1 MTRSVEN
8 AATLSIRSLLV
19 VGPGLAPGVGF
30 STMPFDYP
38 RITASGLSEA
48 VASAIEHA
56 EETVAQL
63 VAVDGPR
70 TFDNTIRPLET
81 ISVALQDTYG
91 RGPFLGNVHPDETVR
106 EIARDAEERLEKW
119 QVELSFRPDLYA
131 AVKSYSETAEAA
143 QLEGESQRLLTFLL
157 RDFRRAGHELA
168 PENRSEVQELRERL
182 VELEVAFQRNIA
194 EYEDHLDVTREDLAG
209 LPDDFLER
217 LEPGQDDT
225 LRVTMAYPHV
235 IPFMEH
241 ADRRDLRE
249 ALSFKF
255 SSRVVEANRPV
266 LQEAVEVRE
275 RIAHLFGLNS
285 WAHYQME
292 EKMAKH
298 PEAVDAFYEEL
309 VPPLSEAGNA
319 EIAAMANMLAKDT
332 GSRDLQVWDWR
343 YYDTKLRLQE
353 YGVDTNQV
361 AEYFKLEDVMAGM
374 FDLTADVFGLT
385 YLPVPDARA
394 WHEEVLLYQ
403 ILDAAS
409 GEHLAYFYADLFPRD
424 GKYNHAA
431 AFPLYPGHREAD
443 GTYHRP
449 VSAIVANLT
458 KPTADKPSL
467 LQHTEVETLFH
478 EFGHILHM
486 SLTRADFTRFS
497 GANTEWDFVE
507 APSQIMEEW
516 CWQPDVLQTFAR
528 HYETG
533 IPIPEELVRDLVKA
547 RHLNVALHTLRQVS
561 FGVFDMGLHG
571 PGDHSDLDIIH
582 EQAESVGLL
591 PLHEGTFFPAS
602 FGHLLGGYD
611 AGYYG
616 YLWSQVFGLDM
627 FSRFEQEGVT
637 NPEVGMRYR
646 REILEPGGSLDG
658 DVLLKNFLGREPS
671 NQAFLRHIGIE

>member
-1 MTRSVEN
+1 M
-8 AATLSIRSLLV
+8 L
-19 VGPGLAPGVGF
+19 
-30 STMPFDYP
+30 FDYP
-38 RITASGLSEA
+38 RISAAVLDEA
-48 VASAIEHA
+48 VTDEIARA
-56 EETVAQL
+56 EATVAAL
-63 VAVDGPR
+63 IALDEPR
-70 TFDNTIRPLET
+70 TFENTIRPLET
-81 ISVALQDTYG
+81 ISVALQETYG
-91 RGPFLGNVHPDETVR
+91 RGPFLGNVHPDEALR
-106 EIARDAEERLEKW
+106 EVARDAEERLEKW
-119 QVELSFRPDLYA
+119 QIELSFRPDLYA
-131 AVKSYSETAEAA
+131 AVKSFAETEAA
-143 QLEGESQRLLTFLL
+143 ARLTGEAQRLVAFLL

-168 PENRSEVQELRERL
+168 PKERSEVQRLRERL

-194 EYEDHLDVTREDLAG
+194 EYEDYLEVTREDLAG
-209 LPDDFLER
+209 LPEDFINR
-217 LEPGQDDT
+217 LQRGENDT
-225 LRVTMAYPHV
+225 LHVTMAYPDV
-235 IPFMEH
+235 IPFLEQ
-241 ADRRDLRE
+241 AERRDLRE

-255 SSRVVEANRPV
+255 SSRAVEANRPV
-266 LQEAVEVRE
+266 LQEAVEARE
-275 RIAHLFGLNS
+275 RIAHLFGLDS

-298 PEAVDAFYEEL
+298 PEAVEAFYAEL
-309 VPPLSEAGNA
+309 VPPLSEEGNA
-319 EIAAMANMLAKDT
+319 EIAAMAEMLAQDT

-343 YYDTKLRLQE
+343 YYDTKLRLRD
-353 YGVDTNQV
+353 YGVDTNRV
-361 AEYFKLEDVMAGM
+361 AEYFKLEDVIAGM
-374 FDLTADVFGLT
+374 FDLTAAVFGLT
-385 YLPVPDARA
+385 YQPVPESRA
-394 WHEEVLLYQ
+394 WHEDVLLYQ

-424 GKYNHAA
+424 GKYSHAA

-443 GTYHRP
+443 GTYRRP

-486 SLTRADFTRFS
+486 SLTKADFSRFS

-516 CWQPDVLQTFAR
+516 CWQPQVLQTFAR
-528 HYETG
+528 HYRTDE
-533 IPIPEELVRDLVKA
+533 PIPEDLVRDLVRA

-571 PGDHSDLDIIH
+571 PGDHSDLDVIH

-591 PLHEGTFFPAS
+591 PPHEGTFFPAS

-627 FSRFEQEGVT
+627 FSRFIEEGAT
-637 NPEVGMRYR
+637 NPVVGMRYR

-658 DVLLKNFLGREPS
+658 DQLLRNFLGREPS
-671 NQAFLRHIGIE
+671 NEAFLRHIGIE